1 MLIFWLWASLMVAVA
16 LALLVPSLLGRQG
29 AGDGPVTDF
38 GVALFRDRLAILETE
53 RHEGELAE
61 NDFQEARRELE
72 RELLAEADEAPPQPV
87 RRAPLAGRRN
97 TGIGD
102 DRSGYPLTPSR
113 VPARPAPF

>member
-87 RRAPLAGRRN
+87 RRAAASPMVAVDPAGQ
-97 TGIGD
+97 
-102 DRSGYPLTPSR
+102 YYE
-113 VPARPAPF
+113 